1 MAPQPITVGTTP
13 FLGILQKRRV
23 NAVHRMPGPYET
35 ARSLLPEHRLPPRR
49 HMKLRR
55 PLLWAF
61 ATLSLAALVIA
72 CIGLANEGA
81 REPTIDSGT
90 AAPTQERHPLEKP
103 ENASAA
109 RTEPLSPSSPLD
121 PGFIAALSRINADWC
136 DRHPRPSLDEAKA
149 LVGHA
154 FSVTTLA
161 WNRSLNA
168 SNDARSQAAAQV
180 LLALNGSSDQ
190 QTEARKALTTRALA
204 SNDPAIMAWALR
216 LGCTGTQGCE
226 TQLSS
231 QWRAIEPDN
240 FAAWTASS
248 GAPTQLSEWLKG
260 NRLPLSNAKRL
271 NPYRDEL
278 MAIIDTL
285 PGLNTP
291 GLIEGVGVLTRQRA
305 GQLMSVRPSRS
316 VMRACQ
322 FKAAG
327 DGEFAAV
334 CEGIAEQFWA
344 ASEGDGEA
352 RREMVALVSAA
363 SAEGAAWRERMGQLK
378 VAEGRADAEAGQAA
392 GDDLLRCDE
401 RGAAIAKEARRALS
415 ASH

>member
-1 MAPQPITVGTTP
+1 
-13 FLGILQKRRV
+13 
-23 NAVHRMPGPYET
+23 
-35 ARSLLPEHRLPPRR
+35 
-49 HMKLRR
+49 MKLRR
-55 PLLWAF
+55 PLIWAF
-61 ATLSLAALVIA
+61 ATLCLAALVIA

-81 REPTIDSGT
+81 RKPTIDSGT
-90 AAPTQERHPLEKP
+90 AAPTQERPPLEKP

-121 PGFIAALSRINADWC
+121 PGSIAALSRINADWC
-136 DRHPRPSLDEAKA
+136 DRHPRPSLDEAKE

-154 FSVTTLA
+154 FSVATLA

-190 QTEARKALTTRALA
+190 QIEARKALTTRALA
-204 SNDPAIMAWALR
+204 SNDPAIKAWALR
-216 LGCTGTQGCE
+216 IGCSGTEGCE

-240 FAAWTASS
+240 LAAWTASS
-248 GAPTQLSEWLKG
+248 GAPTQLSEWIKG

-291 GLIEGVGVLTRQRA
+291 GLIEGVSVLTLQRA

-322 FKAAG
+322 FRAAG
-327 DGEFAAV
+327 DGEFADV
-334 CEGIAEQFWA
+334 CEGIAERFWA
-344 ASEGDGEA
+344 ASEGDLES
-352 RREMVALVSAA
+352 RRALMALVSAS
-363 SAEGAAWRERMGQLK
+363 SAEGAAWQARLQQLMA
-378 VAEGRADAEAGQAA
+378 AEGRAGAEAGQPA

-401 RGAAIAKEARRALS
+401 RGVAVAEAARRALRDS
-415 ASH
+415 R